1 MWFRSVRAQA
11 FGPLRDAE
19 LEFGKGLNIVHAPN
33 ESGKSTWHA
42 ALTVALCG
50 LRRGPGRTAH
60 ERDFEEQHRPWNSPA
75 GDPWKVGLEVI
86 LDDERHLEIDRNLES
101 RITEVRDKGLGG
113 REFHEIPVNDGSPD
127 GARLLG
133 LDRETFPMTA
143 SVRQASILTDLG
155 EPDALQILMA
165 RTMSGGV
172 RETAA
177 GAVEAIKEFQKERV
191 GLDRSHSTKPLR
203 AAKNKF
209 EAART
214 ELDEVRERHR
224 EYLEITKKMEESSR
238 RAADLEHKREHV
250 VARRDAEDAKRKA
263 DDLRGRVKQFKEL
276 KESAERSGA
285 AGPSVGDS
293 PDPAGLRQALIRVEQ
308 LSVPATA
315 GRGALDDLYSRRARL
330 AEQLVP
336 IPDLLQ
342 VQKCLELL
350 RRPTEKRW
358 TGLGPLIIGAIG
370 LAAAAVVGWIVN
382 PVAGAAAAGVAL
394 VAAWWA
400 HHRSGPRVRIAKRS
414 DGGSQPLVRVG
425 RGGAD
430 ASVRALGWLDAWGLP
445 HDPNAARAEAAKRIQ
460 EKQVLQGE
468 IQKIDDQIRRSRG
481 FDEAGT
487 QRLSNSE
494 NEEAWAKLRALA
506 REHGIDGTDDEIREG
521 ARRRVEQLDEARR
534 RRDDDLQERI
544 RQGALQ
550 NRSLDEWR
558 TDAEKAER
566 ALVEAQRRL
575 AAFGDSDLPLDF
587 DLSQLERDIRKARS
601 DESEAKGSRS
611 QIDQRGVDVAA
622 AEARL
627 TTAEEELERVDRLQD
642 TLTTTLSFLER
653 AAEQVHRHWA
663 PKLAEEMRPWI
674 GRVTNGRYTEVEI
687 DPESLAVTLIS
698 ASGDRSDARL
708 ASRGTT
714 EQVYLVLRL
723 VMAQT
728 LSDAHEKCPML
739 LDDPTVHADAERKT
753 RILEYLREA
762 SRDRQVI
769 VFSQE
774 EAVAEWARANLE
786 APSDKLVQLPPLP

>member
-19 LEFGKGLNIVHAPN
+19 LEFGKGLNVVHAPN

-50 LRRGPGRTAH
+50 QRRGPGRKAH
-60 ERDFEEQHRPWNSPA
+60 EKDFEEQHRPWNSSA
-75 GDPWKVGLEVI
+75 GDPWRVGLEVI

-113 REFHEIPVNDGSPD
+113 REFHEIPDNDGSPD

-133 LDRETFPMTA
+133 LDRETFLMTA

-172 RETAA
+172 SETAA
-177 GAVEAIKEFQKERV
+177 GALAAIKEFQKERV

-203 AAKNKF
+203 AAKDKV

-214 ELDEVRERHR
+214 ELDEVRERHG
-224 EYLEITKKMEESSR
+224 EYLEITKKMEESGR
-238 RAADLEHKREHV
+238 WAADLEHKREHV
-250 VARRDAEDAKRKA
+250 VARRDAEDAKRRA
-263 DDLRGRVKQFKEL
+263 DDLLGKVKEL
-276 KESAERSGA
+276 EELAERSGA
-285 AGPSVGDS
+285 AGPPVGDS
-293 PDPAGLRQALIRVEQ
+293 PDPTDLRQALTRVED
-308 LSVPATA
+308 LSASTTA
-315 GRGALDDLYSRRARL
+315 GRGSLDDLYSRRARL

-350 RRPTEKRW
+350 RRPTEKRR
-358 TGLGPLIIGAIG
+358 TGIGPLIIGVIG

-382 PVAGAAAAGVAL
+382 PVAGAAVAGVAL

-400 HHRSGPRVRIAKRS
+400 HHRSGPRVRIGKRG

-481 FDEAGT
+481 FDEAGA

-506 REHGIDGTDDEIREG
+506 REHGIDGTDDEIRGG
-521 ARRRVEQLDEARR
+521 ARRLVEQFDEARR
-534 RRDDDLQERI
+534 RRDDDLQERS
-544 RQGALQ
+544 RYQGALQ

-558 TDAEKAER
+558 TNAEKARR

-587 DLSQLERDIRKARS
+587 ELSQLERDVRKARS

-627 TTAEEELERVDRLQD
+627 TTAEEELEGVERLQD

-786 APSDKLVQLPPLP
+786 APSDKLVQLSPLP